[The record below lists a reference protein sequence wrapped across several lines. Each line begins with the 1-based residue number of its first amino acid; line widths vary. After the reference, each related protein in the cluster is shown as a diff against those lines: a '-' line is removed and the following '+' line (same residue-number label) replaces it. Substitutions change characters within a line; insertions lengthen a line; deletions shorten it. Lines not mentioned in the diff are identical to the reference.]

1 MSPFCELVSDSHE
14 ISTFA
19 EKKPKKW
26 WTCWTGE
33 TKRELT
39 GPTHTPTFTIPLYSV
54 CFRGIWYVIFNS
66 IFMICRYHYKIL
78 TLIYLF
84 SGTSDLLQSIQ
95 PILKILY
102 SYIAV
107 LAKWYLNRNWYRS
120 ISYILWIIS
129 HFENKSFFCHNYTS
143 FSNVSRWKFQQENE
157 NENHN
162 VFKWY
167 VTTCIYNIQS
177 I

>member
-1 MSPFCELVSDSHE
+1 MKYQPLLKRNPKNDERAEQVKLNVNLRGLLIHLHSRFLYTVSVLEVYDMWFLIRFSWSVD
-14 ISTFA
+14 I
-19 EKKPKKW
+19 
-26 WTCWTGE
+26 
-33 TKRELT
+33 
-39 GPTHTPTFTIPLYSV
+39 TIKYWHLY
-54 CFRGIWYVIFNS
+54 
-66 IFMICRYHYKIL
+66 
-78 TLIYLF
+78 IYLF

-129 HFENKSFFCHNYTS
+129 HFENKSLFCHNYTS
-143 FSNVSRWKFQQENE
+143 FTNVSRWKFQQENE

>member
-1 MSPFCELVSDSHE
+1 MKYQPLLKRNPKNDERAEQVKLNVNLRGLLIHLHSRFLYTVSVLEVYYMLFLIRFSWSVD
-14 ISTFA
+14 I
-19 EKKPKKW
+19 
-26 WTCWTGE
+26 
-33 TKRELT
+33 
-39 GPTHTPTFTIPLYSV
+39 TIKYWHLY
-54 CFRGIWYVIFNS
+54 
-66 IFMICRYHYKIL
+66 
-78 TLIYLF
+78 IYLF

>member
-1 MSPFCELVSDSHE
+1 MKYQPLLKRNPKNDERAEQVKLNVNLRGLLIHLHSRFLYIVSVLEVYDMLFLIRFSWSVDIAIKYWH
-14 ISTFA
+14 
-19 EKKPKKW
+19 
-26 WTCWTGE
+26 
-33 TKRELT
+33 
-39 GPTHTPTFTIPLYSV
+39 LY
-54 CFRGIWYVIFNS
+54 
-66 IFMICRYHYKIL
+66 
-78 TLIYLF
+78 IYLF

>member
-1 MSPFCELVSDSHE
+1 MKYQPLLKRNPKNDERAEQVKLNVNLRGLLIHLHSRFLYTVSVLEVYDMLFLIRFSWSVD
-14 ISTFA
+14 I
-19 EKKPKKW
+19 
-26 WTCWTGE
+26 
-33 TKRELT
+33 
-39 GPTHTPTFTIPLYSV
+39 TIKYWHLY
-54 CFRGIWYVIFNS
+54 
-66 IFMICRYHYKIL
+66 
-78 TLIYLF
+78 IYLF

-120 ISYILWIIS
+120 ISYILWRIS

-143 FSNVSRWKFQQENE
+143 FTNVSRWKFQQENE

>member
-1 MSPFCELVSDSHE
+1 MKYQPLLKRNPKNER
-14 ISTFA
+14 A
-19 EKKPKKW
+19 EQVKLNVNLRGLLIHLHSRFLYTLSVLEVYDMLFLIRFSW
-26 WTCWTGE
+26 SVDI
-33 TKRELT
+33 
-39 GPTHTPTFTIPLYSV
+39 TIKYWHLY
-54 CFRGIWYVIFNS
+54 
-66 IFMICRYHYKIL
+66 
-78 TLIYLF
+78 IYLF

-129 HFENKSFFCHNYTS
+129 HFENKSLFCHNYTS
-143 FSNVSRWKFQQENE
+143 FTNVSRWKFQQENE

-162 VFKWY
+162 VLKWY

>member
-1 MSPFCELVSDSHE
+1 MKYQPLLKRNPKIDERAEQVKLNVNLRGLLIHLHSRFLYTVSVLEVYDMLFLIRFSWSVD
-14 ISTFA
+14 I
-19 EKKPKKW
+19 
-26 WTCWTGE
+26 
-33 TKRELT
+33 
-39 GPTHTPTFTIPLYSV
+39 TIKYWHLY
-54 CFRGIWYVIFNS
+54 
-66 IFMICRYHYKIL
+66 
-78 TLIYLF
+78 IYLF

>member
-1 MSPFCELVSDSHE
+1 MKYQPLLKRNPKNDERAEQVKLNVNLRGLLIHLHSRFLYTVSVLEVYDMLFLIRFSWSVDIAIKYWH
-14 ISTFA
+14 
-19 EKKPKKW
+19 
-26 WTCWTGE
+26 
-33 TKRELT
+33 
-39 GPTHTPTFTIPLYSV
+39 LY
-54 CFRGIWYVIFNS
+54 
-66 IFMICRYHYKIL
+66 
-78 TLIYLF
+78 IYLF

-102 SYIAV
+102 SYIPV

>member
-1 MSPFCELVSDSHE
+1 MKYQPLLKRNPKNDERAEQVKLNVNLRGLLIHLHSRFLYTVSVLEVYDMLFLIRFSWSVD
-14 ISTFA
+14 I
-19 EKKPKKW
+19 
-26 WTCWTGE
+26 
-33 TKRELT
+33 
-39 GPTHTPTFTIPLYSV
+39 TIKYWHLY
-54 CFRGIWYVIFNS
+54 
-66 IFMICRYHYKIL
+66 
-78 TLIYLF
+78 IYLF

-143 FSNVSRWKFQQENE
+143 FTNVSRWKFQQENE

>member
-1 MSPFCELVSDSHE
+1 MKYQPLLKRNPKNDERAEQVKLNVNLRGLLIHLHSRFLYTVSVLEVYDMLFLIRFSWSVD
-14 ISTFA
+14 I
-19 EKKPKKW
+19 
-26 WTCWTGE
+26 
-33 TKRELT
+33 
-39 GPTHTPTFTIPLYSV
+39 TIKYWHLY
-54 CFRGIWYVIFNS
+54 
-66 IFMICRYHYKIL
+66 
-78 TLIYLF
+78 IYLF